1 MFDVLYGLGAD
12 GVVTAYDWS
21 SLDLTGITNTANSI
35 ATVAIPVIVTVALIP
50 IGVKLFK
57 RLISKV

>member
-1 MFDVLYGLGAD
+1 MFDYITVLAAD
-12 GVVTAYDWS
+12 AVPAYDWS
-21 SLDLTGITNTANSI
+21 NLDLSGITSTANSI

-57 RLISKV
+57 RLVSKI